1 MFPDAQ
7 YKTEKVKLNPGDT
20 LVLYTDGITESRNA
34 KNEEF
39 MEKGVIEVCQKLL
52 NKPPLEIMDRLY
64 EKVQTF
70 TAGQEQMDDMTIVII
85 QRAA

>member
-20 LVLYTDGITESRNA
+20 LILYTDGITESRNA
-34 KNEEF
+34 KNDEF
-39 MEKGVIEVCQKLL
+39 MEKRVIEVCQKLL
-52 NKPPLEIMDRLY
+52 DKSPLEIMDRLY
-64 EKVQTF
+64 QKVQTF

-85 QRAA
+85 KRSA